1 MQFKK
6 GKGLKMSEKNNKFY
20 TKKKVIDGVE
30 YTAQFN
36 GLSYALKT
44 IDESYIDNSSN
55 LSMEKLNATILEN
68 VIVDPKVTIDDF
80 DDIDTLR
87 KVVEFGQQVMQGKFR
102 DKK

>member
-6 GKGLKMSEKNNKFY
+6 GKGLKMSEKNSKFY
-20 TKKKVIDGVE
+20 QVKKVIDGVE

-55 LSMEKLNATILEN
+55 LCVEKLNETILEN
-68 VIVDPKVTIDDF
+68 VIVNPKVTINDF
-80 DDIDTLR
+80 DDIDALN
-87 KVVEFGQQVMQGKFR
+87 KVVKWGQQVMQGKFR
-102 DKK
+102 NQK